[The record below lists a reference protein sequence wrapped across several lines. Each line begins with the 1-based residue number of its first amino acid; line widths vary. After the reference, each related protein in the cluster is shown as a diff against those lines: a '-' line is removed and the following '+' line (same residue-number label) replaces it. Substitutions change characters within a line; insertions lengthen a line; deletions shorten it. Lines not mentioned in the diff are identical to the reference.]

1 MKKTILFIVLA
12 TLCLFFQVEAQDK
25 LTINS
30 LKIGDQVPNLGISG
44 IINYPPQ
51 TAKIS
56 DFKNKLLILDFMNT
70 YCGSCIEALP
80 RLDSLQR
87 QYAGKIQIFIVI
99 DEPLARVRSFL
110 QNNQIAKNIKLP
122 VIVGDKTL
130 SRLFPHQ
137 YVSHEAW
144 INNGTVRAITTAQYV
159 QSKNIEELLKQDTVN
174 WELKSDFPSFDYHA
188 PLLVANEQHIPQ
200 QILSSGLFFSALT
213 GHLKGVATRHTY
225 EVDSLK
231 GVVKIHYINFSIV
244 DLYLATLPDQ
254 KDFPVSYVQIRAEH
268 PENFIF
274 RNNNTEYRDVWNNLH
289 TWCYEGVFPIDFSEQ
304 EIKRKIQTDLDFYLH
319 LNSRFET
326 VKTKVL
332 HLVKDSTHSS
342 LAKQPPEVK
351 EKKGQDLLNFITVND
366 LLKKLN
372 HACVGRPADSDISRD
387 EVINVK
393 IDAADLMKEPDLNEE
408 LKAYRLTFKS
418 VEKEVRMFV
427 LLANNSPVKITLNH
441 SIYEGK

>member
-1 MKKTILFIVLA
+1 MKKTILFILLA
-12 TLCLFFQVEAQDK
+12 TLCLFFQVAAQDK

-30 LKIGDQVPNLGISG
+30 LKIGDQVPNLGING
-44 IINYPPQ
+44 IINYPAQ

-56 DFKNKLLILDFMNT
+56 DFKNKLVILDFMNT
-70 YCGSCIEALP
+70 YCSSCIEALP

-87 QYAGKIQIFIVI
+87 QYVGKIQIFIVI
-99 DEPLARVRSFL
+99 DEPLTRVRSFL
-110 QNNQIAKNIKLP
+110 KNNPIAKNIKLP

-130 SRLFPHQ
+130 IRLFPHQ

-159 QSKNIEELLKQDTVN
+159 QSKNIEEILKQDAVN
-174 WELKSDFPSFDYHA
+174 WELKSDFAFDYHA
-188 PLLVANEQHIPQ
+188 PILVTNEQHVPE

-231 GVVKIHYINFSIV
+231 RLVKIHYINFSIV

-254 KDFPVSYVQIRAEH
+254 KDFPVRHVQIRAEH

-274 RNNNTEYRDVWNNLH
+274 RNNNTGYRDLWNNQH

-319 LNSRFET
+319 LNNRFET
-326 VKTKVL
+326 VRTKVL
-332 HLVKDSTHSS
+332 QLVKDSTHSS
-342 LAKQPPEVK
+342 LAKQPFKIRQNGK
-351 EKKGQDLLNFITVND
+351 ELLNFITVSD

-372 HACVGRPADSDISRD
+372 HDFVNRPADSDLSPD
-387 EVINVK
+387 EVINVD
-393 IDAADLMKEPDLNEE
+393 IVATDLMNKSDLNET
-408 LKAYRLTFKS
+408 LKAYHLTFKS
-418 VEKEVRMFV
+418 VEKDVRMFV
-427 LLANNSPVKITLNH
+427 LSATKSRVQITLNH
-441 SIYEGK
+441 SIYESK

>member
-25 LTINS
+25 FTISS
-30 LKIGDQVPNLGISG
+30 LKIGDQVPNLSING
-44 IINYPPQ
+44 IINYPAQ

-99 DEPLARVRSFL
+99 DESIARVRAFL
-110 QNNQIAKNIKLP
+110 KNNPIAKNIKP
-122 VIVGDKTL
+122 SIIVGDKTL

-137 YVSHEAW
+137 YVSHEVW

-159 QSKNIEELLKQDTVN
+159 QSKNIEEILKQGAVN
-174 WELKSDFPSFDYHA
+174 WELKSDFAFDYHA
-188 PLLVANEQHIPQ
+188 PFLVTNEQHIPE

-231 GVVKIHYINFSIV
+231 RLVKIHYINFSIV

-254 KDFPVSYVQIRAEH
+254 KDFSVSYVQIRAEH
-268 PENFIF
+268 PGNFIF
-274 RNNNTEYRDVWNNLH
+274 RNNNIEYRDVWNNLH

-304 EIKRKIQTDLDFYLH
+304 EIKRKIQKDLDFYLH
-319 LNSRFET
+319 LNSGFET
-326 VKTKVL
+326 VRTKVIQ
-332 HLVKDSTHSS
+332 LVKDSTHSS
-342 LAKQPPEVK
+342 LVKQPFKVRQNGK
-351 EKKGQDLLNFITVND
+351 ELLNLITVND

-372 HACVGRPADSDISRD
+372 HDFVNRPADSNLSPD
-387 EVINVK
+387 EVINVH
-393 IDAADLMKEPDLNEE
+393 IDAADLMKESDLNEA
-408 LKAYRLTFKS
+408 LKAYHLTFKN

-427 LLANNSPVKITLNH
+427 LSASNSPIQITLNH

>member
-12 TLCLFFQVEAQDK
+12 TLCLFFQVAAQDK

-30 LKIGDQVPNLGISG
+30 LKTGDKVPNLGING
-44 IINYPPQ
+44 IINYPTQ
-51 TAKIS
+51 TAKIA
-56 DFKNKLLILDFMNT
+56 DFKNELLILDFMNT

-80 RLDSLQR
+80 RLDSLQH

-110 QNNQIAKNIKLP
+110 QNNQIAKNIELP

-231 GVVKIHYINFSIV
+231 RLIKIHYINFSIV

-289 TWCYEGVFPIDFSEQ
+289 TWCYEGVFPIDFAEQ

-319 LNSRFET
+319 LNSGFET
-326 VKTKVL
+326 VKSKVL
-332 HLVKDSTHSS
+332 HLVKDSTH
-342 LAKQPPEVK
+342 LTEPKQSPKIK
-351 EKKGQDLLNFITVND
+351 EKGQELLNFITVND

-372 HACVGRPADSDISRD
+372 HDFVNRPADSNLSSD
-387 EVINVK
+387 EVINVH
-393 IDAADLMKEPDLNEE
+393 IDAADLINESDLNEA
-408 LKAYRLTFKS
+408 LKAYHLTFKNE
-418 VEKEVRMFV
+418 EKDVHMFV
-427 LLANNSPVKITLNH
+427 LSAINSPVQITLNH
-441 SIYEGK
+441 SIYESK